1 MRYFAYME
9 QGEPDLPHVAL
20 ATVRPNFTLLV
31 LRMLDDQPARGFTT
45 MLRELKRFGTK
56 SRQGIERAL
65 VADGIESD
73 STESDETYWIH
84 DDPYE
89 AYAFISKREASPSW
103 LTEGQ
108 LIDIDHTL
116 VVLFRRGYFVAIHG
130 DSALLGS
137 IQSWLDTDPRPPY
150 RRISEG
156 ILNAAFL
163 NEGESRSMWLR
174 GVHSPRSS
182 KANTSHLGGPRL
194 QDALLHSVHSTFAI
208 GAARSLMRPDPDLQ
222 YLRGV
227 IGVNQA
233 KSQIWLQGSLGP
245 AEFFGT
251 AADALNLIDRITDAG
266 ISIENPYP
274 ILTSPTDGLSEV
286 RGAFDIVA
294 LPSSEITA
302 MGLDD
307 PELLAAAELLQE
319 AFIEVRAVPNSPSF
333 VVDVGEDRKI
343 GGTLTGRLATD
354 KRDVCL
360 KFGLKGEP
368 TYLSPVRKILDALEL
383 YADDLL
389 SVYYE
394 SGHTAQYKRIYKQN
408 IRSAPFPNWI
418 FLDFVGYEISK
429 EKPDTKVP
437 QEIHDRIGESGDD
450 SLFSWVA
457 EKFVDGYLTCD
468 DGSGEIADFIYLS
481 NDGDITLIHVK
492 GAKNSSQNR
501 KVAVSAYE
509 VVVGQAEKNV
519 KYLDRD
525 TLAKRLESSPVSK
538 PATWTFGARVNDR
551 TDLRLLLGTLDSRI
565 RFKVLVVQPHVSK
578 IAYDRIQREH
588 ETGTLSPNAA
598 AMELLEGMLNIAHAG
613 IVGSNADLFVVG
625 SLI

>member
-1 MRYFAYME
+1 ME
-9 QGEPDLPHVAL
+9 QGKPDLPGVSL

-31 LRMLDDQPARGFTT
+31 LRMLDDQPARGFSA
-45 MLRELKRFGTK
+45 MLRELKRHGTK
-56 SRQGIERAL
+56 SRQGVDRTLIAE
-65 VADGIESD
+65 GIELNSA
-73 STESDETYWIH
+73 ESDETYWIH
-84 DDPYE
+84 DEPYE

-103 LTEGQ
+103 LVEGQ

-116 VVLFRRGYFVAIHG
+116 VVLFRRGYLVAIHG
-130 DSALLGS
+130 DSALLGA
-137 IQSWLDTDPRPPY
+137 IQSWLDKDPHPPF

-156 ILNAAFL
+156 VLNAAFL
-163 NEGESRSMWLR
+163 NDGEARSMWLR
-174 GVHSPRSS
+174 GVHAPRST

-208 GAARSLMRPDPDLQ
+208 GAARSLMRVDPDLQ

-233 KSQIWLQGSLGP
+233 KSQIWLTGALEP
-245 AEFFGT
+245 AEFFGA

-266 ISIENPYP
+266 ISVENPYP
-274 ILTSPTDGLSEV
+274 ILTSPTDGLNEV

-294 LPSSEITA
+294 LPSSEMVA
-302 MGLDD
+302 MGLAD
-307 PELLAAAELLQE
+307 PELIAAADLLQE

-333 VVDVGEDRKI
+333 VVDVGEDGKI
-343 GGTLTGRLATD
+343 GGTLTGRLASD
-354 KRDVCL
+354 KRDFLL

-368 TYLSPVRKILDALEL
+368 TYLSPVRRILDALEL
-383 YADDLL
+383 YADDLV

-408 IRSAPFPNWI
+408 IRSAPFPNWS
-418 FLDFVGYEISK
+418 FLDFKGYDISK

-437 QEIHDRIGESGDD
+437 QEIHDWIGKSKEN

-457 EKFVDGYLTCD
+457 ATFVDGYLTCD

-481 NDGDITLIHVK
+481 NDGDVTLIHVK
-492 GAKNSSQNR
+492 GAKSSSQNR
-501 KVAVSAYE
+501 RVAVSPYE
-509 VVVGQAEKNV
+509 VVVSQAEKNV

-525 TLAKRLESSPVSK
+525 TLLKRLESSPVAK
-538 PATWTFGARVNDR
+538 PATWNFGVRVDNR
-551 TDLRLLLGTLDSRI
+551 NDLRLLLGTLDSRI
-565 RFKVLVVQPHVSK
+565 RFKVLVVQPHISK
-578 IAYDRIQREH
+578 VAYDRVQREH
-588 ETGTLSPNAA
+588 ETEETLSSNAA
-598 AMELLEGMLNIAHAG
+598 GMELLEGLLNIAHAG
-613 IVGSNADLFVVG
+613 VVGSNADLFVVG